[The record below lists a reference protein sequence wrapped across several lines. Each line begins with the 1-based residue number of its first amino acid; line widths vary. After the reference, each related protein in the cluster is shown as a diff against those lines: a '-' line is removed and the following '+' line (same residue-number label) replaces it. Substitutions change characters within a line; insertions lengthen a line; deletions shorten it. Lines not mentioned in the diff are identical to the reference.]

1 MLLGNPPG
9 EITTVNQSLIENSAR
24 KTRRE
29 IIHLQVNL
37 FIISPIHFAIRF
49 QTRKGIQGRPTKSL
63 VQFGRSIKF
72 YHRIISQTGQ
82 YFIVVFY
89 FRVIINTFHWR
100 LHFNVPSLQSD
111 ALTTA
116 AVNRTYGI
124 TKADRRNETFPE
136 AEIYGSLED
145 REYDTSER
153 QRESANGTLE
163 EIAAQSFQTEN
174 THQPDQ
180 IKNAQ
185 SNSGKQDKP
194 TVHHDQSKNV
204 DSKVDVDDLDTST
217 VLDHEKIQENSIQ
230 NESSSLTTQSS
241 SEELKSTEMNS
252 TLEDEGREIEKETA
266 NSAVGESQ
274 KSGVTGYS
282 DAQDVTD
289 VDGKKTEV
297 SGSGE
302 EPSPKDNAEEQT
314 ETDNKELQG
323 VKSAEQAPEKPNQ
336 DEEENVAEQSIDQNN
351 IGSSQGPQ
359 VAERERKPFIKD
371 SVESSDE
378 PTKPVSEGLN
388 DQQVAV
394 NVAGNQ
400 IMGNQTDDSL
410 QPDSTEGFDSK
421 REGSN
426 LEKNK
431 LINPA
436 DSIDPEKTVSL
447 DSPIKGGDVK
457 LKGDL
462 DTLAIQHAFSEPK
475 KSMPATNLEKVLPTK
490 NGEPTNQLDTI
501 TDNSNQSNDQDHPN
515 LNDIDNASGASNVGQ
530 EPLGENEGIQDQDSH
545 TDIEGFAEGLKT
557 PAVLDE
563 PAEPSSLS
571 NGDPQVVNVESSQ
584 EGNLQEDTSQET
596 GPEDGAD
603 AIPVYT
609 LSSPVGDDSLRGDES
624 TLSTPTSSVT
634 TSSANFIDTGGN
646 MSTGY
651 SESPSLSEGYDTF
664 TAPVSQSQEDF
675 DSLSQGGK
683 LLDIQN
689 SPSFDETKS
698 GLNLFNER

>member
-1 MLLGNPPG
+1 M
-9 EITTVNQSLIENSAR
+9 S
-24 KTRRE
+24 
-29 IIHLQVNL
+29 
-37 FIISPIHFAIRF
+37 
-49 QTRKGIQGRPTKSL
+49 TKSL
-63 VQFGRSIKF
+63 VQFGRSTKF
-72 YHRIISQTGQ
+72 YHRIISQIGQ
-82 YFIVVFY
+82 AFIVVFY
-89 FRVIINTFHWR
+89 FRVITNKFHWR
-100 LHFNVPSLQSD
+100 LHFNVPCLQSD

-116 AVNRTYGI
+116 AVNRTYGV
-124 TKADRRNETFPE
+124 TKADRRNETIPE
-136 AEIYGSLED
+136 AEIFGSLED

-174 THQPDQ
+174 THRLDQ

-194 TVHHDQSKNV
+194 VHHDQSKNV
-204 DSKVDVDDLDTST
+204 DSKIDVDDLDTNT
-217 VLDHEKIQENSIQ
+217 VLDHEKIQENSTQ
-230 NESSSLTTQSS
+230 NESSSLTTQSL

-252 TLEDEGREIEKETA
+252 TLEDEGREIEKEMS

-274 KSGVTGYS
+274 KSGVTGDS
-282 DAQDVTD
+282 DAQDVTAAE
-289 VDGKKTEV
+289 GKKTEV

-302 EPSPKDNAEEQT
+302 EPSAKDNAEEQT

-323 VKSAEQAPEKPNQ
+323 IKSAEQAPEKPNQ
-336 DEEENVAEQSIDQNN
+336 DEEENVAEKSIDQNN
-351 IGSSQGPQ
+351 IGSSQGSQ
-359 VAERERKPFIKD
+359 VTERERKPFIKN
-371 SVESSDE
+371 SVDSSDD
-378 PTKPVSEGLN
+378 PTKPVSEGLI

-421 REGSN
+421 KEGSN

-436 DSIDPEKTVSL
+436 DSIDPEKTVFL
-447 DSPIKGGDVK
+447 DSPMKGGDVK

-490 NGEPTNQLDTI
+490 NGGPTTPLDTI

-530 EPLGENEGIQDQDSH
+530 GPLGENEGMQDQDSH
-545 TDIEGFAEGLKT
+545 TDIEGFAEGPKT

-563 PAEPSSLS
+563 PPEPSSLS

-609 LSSPVGDDSLRGDES
+609 LSSLVGDDSLRGDES

-634 TSSANFIDTGGN
+634 TSSANFIDAGGN

-651 SESPSLSEGYDTF
+651 SESPSLSERYDTF
-664 TAPVSQSQEDF
+664 TAPLSQSQEDF

-683 LLDIQN
+683 LLDIQVWTE
-689 SPSFDETKS
+689 SF
-698 GLNLFNER
+698 